1 MEKKEK
7 VKDLDRKSGFLRKSW
22 AVRKGQIPVRSKNS
36 RAEGRSLEGGK
47 EGLRRGREEN
57 MFTPRIKLHSLI
69 CMNSSQQNLVV
80 KSGFCVP
87 VTSFDKRVKIT

>member
-1 MEKKEK
+1 MNGIKEK

-47 EGLRRGREEN
+47 GRG
-57 MFTPRIKLHSLI
+57 
-69 CMNSSQQNLVV
+69 
-80 KSGFCVP
+80 
-87 VTSFDKRVKIT
+87 

>member
-1 MEKKEK
+1 MGRGEIKEMNGKKEK

-47 EGLRRGREEN
+47 GRG
-57 MFTPRIKLHSLI
+57 
-69 CMNSSQQNLVV
+69 
-80 KSGFCVP
+80 
-87 VTSFDKRVKIT
+87 